1 MRNLIAIVLLV
12 SVLLTACAAGGEKI
26 EPTPLP
32 PQMEWE
38 DAVSLLN
45 TGEVMQVTQLH
56 NKTVYLTLKDGQETM
71 TVEPALDDIFDQIQ
85 KCGAPCSNIVL
96 AME

>member
-1 MRNLIAIVLLV
+1 MRKLMVIVLLV
-12 SVLLTACAAGGEKI
+12 SVLLTACAAGEEKV

-38 DAVSLLN
+38 DAVTLLK

-71 TVEPALDDIFDQIQ
+71 TVEPVLDDIFDEIQ

>member
-38 DAVSLLN
+38 DAVSLLK

-85 KCGAPCSNIVL
+85 KCGASCSNIVL